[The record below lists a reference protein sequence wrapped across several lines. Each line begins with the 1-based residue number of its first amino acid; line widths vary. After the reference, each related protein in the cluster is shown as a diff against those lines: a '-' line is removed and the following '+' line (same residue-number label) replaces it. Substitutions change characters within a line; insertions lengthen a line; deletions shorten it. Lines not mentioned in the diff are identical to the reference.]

1 LPGASEATAG
11 ESSTHAVG
19 LPYRFKMLKSRVL
32 RKLFRSEGKGAMRRC
47 RKLYIEELHGLYSS
61 SNIIRV
67 IRLTRRRWMESV
79 AAWKRREIH
88 AGF

>member
-1 LPGASEATAG
+1 
-11 ESSTHAVG
+11 
-19 LPYRFKMLKSRVL
+19 MLKSRVL
-32 RKLFRSEGKGAMRRC
+32 RKVFRSEVKGAMRRC
-47 RKLYIEELHGLYSS
+47 RKLYIEELHGLYFS

-67 IRLTRRRWMESV
+67 ITLRRRRWLESV